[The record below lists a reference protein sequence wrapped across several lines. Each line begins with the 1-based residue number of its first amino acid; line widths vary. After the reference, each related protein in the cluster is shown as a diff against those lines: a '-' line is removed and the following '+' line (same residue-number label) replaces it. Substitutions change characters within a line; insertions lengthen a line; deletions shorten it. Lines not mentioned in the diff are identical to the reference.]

1 MTRKREFY
9 RPVLWEGMPD
19 DLEEAVY
26 YDVLFLLLKPRPYMA
41 PYNWEEIKQVAD
53 ALAEDK
59 IEETAF
65 YLIENCYDDISEWL
79 RLGHWHVLNSADSEY
94 LKNALETNATLWD
107 IIARLEI
114 DYITNQLR
122 LMRSGLLR
130 ELGME
135 EVQEK

>member
-1 MTRKREFY
+1 MTREREFY
-9 RPVLWEGMPD
+9 GPVLWEGMPD
-19 DLEEAVY
+19 DLEEDVY
-26 YDVLFLLLKPRPYMA
+26 YNVLALLLKPRPYMI

-65 YLIENCYDDISEWL
+65 YLIKNCYDDIGEWL
-79 RLGHWHVLNSADSEY
+79 RFGHWHVLNSADSEY
-94 LKNALETNATLWD
+94 LKKAIEMDATLWD
-107 IIARLEI
+107 IIAQLEI

-130 ELGME
+130 ELGI
-135 EVQEK
+135 QE